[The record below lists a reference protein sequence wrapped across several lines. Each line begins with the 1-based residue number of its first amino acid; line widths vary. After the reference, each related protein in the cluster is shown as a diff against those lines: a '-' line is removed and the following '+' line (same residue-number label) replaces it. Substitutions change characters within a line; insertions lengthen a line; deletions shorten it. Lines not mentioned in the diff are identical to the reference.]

1 MQQSHTDIP
10 RPLPDVPVRSIRR
23 SSATYEHANIDA
35 QTIVG
40 MDLATLQRHCRIE
53 SERFFRGQPHDT
65 RFAYELF
72 RRALVERCDAAWE
85 YLFHQYRALVE
96 SWVRRSSAFSS
107 TGESSEYFVGSVFAR
122 FWQAITPE
130 RFAAFPTLGS
140 LLHYLHLCASCVVI
154 DCARAQSWAE
164 IVPDE
169 RVRTRDQM
177 LDAPDEEAIN
187 RVTREEF
194 WRSIEALLMC
204 DAERFV
210 LYHSFIMGRKP
221 GEIYKM
227 RRDLFGSVAEV
238 YNVKRNILGRLS
250 RNRELRR
257 LAGMPASS

>member
-1 MQQSHTDIP
+1 MQQGHTDIP
-10 RPLPDVPVRSIRR
+10 RPLPDASARSIRR
-23 SSATYEHANIDA
+23 SSATYEHADIDA
-35 QTIVG
+35 RTIVG

-96 SWVRRSSAFSS
+96 SWVRRSSAFGS

-169 RVRTRDQM
+169 RVRARDQM

-187 RVTREEF
+187 RVAREEF
-194 WRSIEALLMC
+194 WRSIDALLIC

-227 RRDLFGSVAEV
+227 RRDLFSSVAEV